1 MKKTI
6 QVNIQQEAISL
17 ITDITYKM
25 EAYWYGETERPLKMS
40 ILLPKHKEN
49 HTTPLPLIVWFCGGA
64 FQVVDKDIWIPQLV
78 PLAKQGFII
87 ASVEYR
93 TINDA
98 PLPAS
103 LIDARAAIRYLKAH
117 AKQYLIDTDNIFV
130 MGESAGAVLASMMGV
145 LGEYTEYDQGDFL
158 EQGIQLRGAIDFYGS
173 ASMVDRL
180 NSHKANSPDYIAYL
194 QKFEG
199 TETEKLENMRK
210 YSHIEHVSKN
220 TVPFLIFHGTR
231 DEKVAISQ
239 SDNFYEKL
247 ISYKVPC
254 DYYRLEGC
262 LHGVDEFYQP
272 EILDIILK
280 FLRTYTNVSF

>member
-117 AKQYLIDTDNIFV
+117 AKQYLIDTDNIRRSSP
-130 MGESAGAVLASMMGV
+130 GKH
-145 LGEYTEYDQGDFL
+145 D
-158 EQGIQLRGAIDFYGS
+158 GS
-173 ASMVDRL
+173 IGRIYRIRPGRL
-180 NSHKANSPDYIAYL
+180 S
-194 QKFEG
+194 G
-199 TETEKLENMRK
+199 TGHSIKR
-210 YSHIEHVSKN
+210 
-220 TVPFLIFHGTR
+220 
-231 DEKVAISQ
+231 
-239 SDNFYEKL
+239 
-247 ISYKVPC
+247 SY
-254 DYYRLEGC
+254 
-262 LHGVDEFYQP
+262 
-272 EILDIILK
+272 
-280 FLRTYTNVSF
+280 